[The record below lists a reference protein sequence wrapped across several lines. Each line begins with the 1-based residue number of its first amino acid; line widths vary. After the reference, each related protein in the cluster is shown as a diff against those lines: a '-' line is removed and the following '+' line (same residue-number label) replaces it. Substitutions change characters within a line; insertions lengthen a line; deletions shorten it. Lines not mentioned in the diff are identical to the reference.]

1 MAVSVIP
8 FKMPEP
14 VEIPESIVAALRQL
28 PRDEA
33 VVKAMNLLMEIDVA
47 ETMLYE
53 RVAADGKLELGY
65 VVSTSSARAQE
76 LQKLL
81 EQEEFYGKQL
91 TGDGSSLAG
100 KAFADQSSLLVMG
113 RIEADEESSL
123 PNGISKFLLPKD
135 GTGNIGFIYILTF
148 SSRDGQPLGA
158 LTLMR
163 PLAAGPLNH
172 EQPNITERVRL
183 ELSLILE
190 G

>member
-14 VEIPESIVAALRQL
+14 MDIPEHIVAALGQL
-28 PRDEA
+28 PGDEA
-33 VVKAMNLLMEIDVA
+33 VARAMELLMEIDVA

-53 RVAADGKLELGY
+53 RVEADGKLELGQ
-65 VVSTSSARAQE
+65 VVSTNSARAQE
-76 LQKLL
+76 LKELL
-81 EQEEFYGKQL
+81 EREEFYGKPL
-91 TGDGSSLAG
+91 SGDGHSLAG

-113 RIEADEESSL
+113 QVEANEKSPL
-123 PNGISKFLLPKD
+123 PKGISKFLLPRD
-135 GTGNIGFIYILTF
+135 ETGNIGFIYVLTF
-148 SSRDGQPLGA
+148 SSREGKPLGA

-172 EQPNITERVRL
+172 EQPNITERVRM

-190 G
+190 D

>member
-1 MAVSVIP
+1 MSVSIIP

-14 VEIPESIVAALRQL
+14 MDIPEHIVAALRQL
-28 PRDEA
+28 PGDKA

-53 RVAADGKLELGY
+53 RVTTGGELQLGE
-65 VVSTSSARAQE
+65 VVSRRGARAQE
-76 LQKLL
+76 LMTLL
-81 EQEEFYGKQL
+81 QQEEFYGMPL
-91 TGDGSSLAG
+91 CGDGNSLAG
-100 KAFADQSSLLVMG
+100 KAFAAQSSLLVMG
-113 RIEADEESSL
+113 STEAGGENPL
-123 PNGISKFLLPKD
+123 PKAVSKFLLPGN
-135 GTGNIGFIYILTF
+135 GTGNVGFIYVLTF
-148 SSRDGQPLGA
+148 SSRNGQPLGA

-172 EQPNITERVRL
+172 EQPNITERVRV